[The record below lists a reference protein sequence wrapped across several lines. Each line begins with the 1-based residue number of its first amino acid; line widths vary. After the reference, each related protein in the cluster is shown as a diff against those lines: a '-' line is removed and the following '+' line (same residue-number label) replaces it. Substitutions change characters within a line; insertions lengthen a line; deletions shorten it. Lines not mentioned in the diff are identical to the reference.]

1 MTSPEGKQLFKLL
14 DDCSRRHHQC
24 FLAEMLLN
32 EERTEYI
39 LCFRPTQVGKDSPN
53 RYACQYLHLGIS
65 EANIAGQ
72 GNELGASMRALMDKE
87 LVSLGAAQ

>member
-1 MTSPEGKQLFKLL
+1 MTSPEEKQLFKLL
-14 DDCSRRHHQC
+14 DDYSRRHHQC
-24 FLAEMLLN
+24 FVAEMFLN
-32 EERTEYI
+32 DERTEYI
-39 LCFRPTQVGKDSPN
+39 LCFRPTQVKDSPN